1 MSALTTYL
9 ASAECRE
16 EVTRWHERW
25 GDDEQWREDADAAL
39 NALCEQLRER
49 DGQHEVQLMR
59 ADNLMTQR
67 DEAERKWRHAEGE
80 RNALCK
86 RIRELEA
93 EMRQALKC
101 PNTGVQCASRA
112 DDECCNWG
120 AGYVKEMAKLEAE
133 NERLRERAHVD
144 CDEYVYLAVDG
155 MCHKGGNG
163 PLCPNEPRC
172 HLIDE
177 HKRARVAELEEE
189 NARLKV
195 CGSCAR
201 LVHGSRPVCRRPKY
215 NYCPG
220 EWMWEHVH
228 LDDVCHFD
236 ESRWTPYWAD
246 GQEARP

>member
-49 DGQHEVQLMR
+49 DGRHEVQLMR
-59 ADNLMTQR
+59 ANNLMDQR
-67 DEAERKWRHAEGE
+67 DEAERKWRHAEAG
-80 RNALCK
+80 RNALCEERAK
-86 RIRELEA
+86 DKARIRE
-93 EMRQALKC
+93 
-101 PNTGVQCASRA
+101 
-112 DDECCNWG
+112 
-120 AGYVKEMAKLEAE
+120 LEAE

-177 HKRARVAELEEE
+177 HKRARVAELEAE
-189 NARLKV
+189 NERLKV

-201 LVHGSRPVCRRPKY
+201 LVHGSRPD

-220 EWMWEHVH
+220 EWMWEHVN